1 MADVHVLGVVTKLD
15 LPAERILTG
24 ALAAELDSAVVIGWD
39 GSDLYFASSIAN
51 GAEVLWLL
59 EEAKIQL
66 MAKGRE

>member
-15 LPAERILTG
+15 LPAERILAG

>member
-24 ALAAELDSAVVIGWD
+24 ALAAELNSAVVIGWD
-39 GSDLYFASSIAN
+39 GGDLYFASSIAN